1 MGLKLRVYWFD
12 KKAENFIGEEYSKD
26 FGDDDFLIEETVNP
40 QNENI
45 INNGEFDLKKEW
57 TNTIQKHVTH
67 KIEQDKYDYFIA
79 FDYRDK
85 W

>member
-1 MGLKLRVYWFD
+1 MDPK
-12 KKAENFIGEEYSKD
+12 
-26 FGDDDFLIEETVNP
+26 
-40 QNENI
+40 NENV

-57 TNTIQKHVTH
+57 INAIQKHVTY
-67 KIEQDKYDYFIA
+67 KINPAKYTYFIA

>member
-12 KKAENFIGEEYSKD
+12 KKTENFIGEEYSKD

-45 INNGEFDLKKEW
+45 INNGEFDLKK
-57 TNTIQKHVTH
+57 
-67 KIEQDKYDYFIA
+67 
-79 FDYRDK
+79 
-85 W
+85 

>member
-1 MGLKLRVYWFD
+1 MGLKLHTQWFNR
-12 KKAENFIGEEYSKD
+12 KTEEVEEYSKD

-40 QNENI
+40 KNENV

-57 TNTIQKHVTH
+57 INTIQKHVTH
-67 KIEQDKYDYFIA
+67 KINPAKYTYFIA

>member
-1 MGLKLRVYWFD
+1 MRLKLHTQWFNRKR
-12 KKAENFIGEEYSKD
+12 KKLRNTLKITVTMTLLLKKQ
-26 FGDDDFLIEETVNP
+26 LI
-40 QNENI
+40 QKNENV

-57 TNTIQKHVTH
+57 INAIQKYVTY
-67 KIEQDKYDYFIA
+67 KINPAKYTYFIA

>member
-1 MGLKLRVYWFD
+1 M
-12 KKAENFIGEEYSKD
+12 EEYSKD
-26 FGDDDFLIEETVNP
+26 YGDDDFIIEETIDP
-40 QNENI
+40 KNENV

-57 TNTIQKHVTH
+57 INAIQKYVTY
-67 KIEQDKYDYFIA
+67 KINPAKYTYFIA